1 MARIGVACTGLG
13 RVHRGYEAFAAGLFT
28 ALRSHTEMVLLK
40 GGGTSRTGEFV
51 VPNLPRST
59 SLRWGLTGDS
69 IQAHRWEQ
77 QSFAVGAVP
86 IIAGQRVRIVH
97 YQDAALTGALIRLR
111 RWLGLRFTLLFAN
124 GGAHTPEH
132 YARADAIQVL
142 TRQQYDEAMAYGI
155 EPDRV
160 FHIPHGVSC
169 THFARPTEYDRE
181 LGRAAHG
188 IPVSA
193 WVVLGVTALAM
204 SEKRADWLVRE
215 VARLDVPNA
224 FLLLAG
230 QEGPETEKLRELA
243 ATLLPGRHAFTTV
256 APDRVRELYWL
267 ADVMALPSLREGF
280 GLAAIEAAA
289 AGTPVLVHDGPHFRG
304 LLEHDASFVDMSAA
318 GALSARLSE
327 LRAAPERSRAVADA
341 NRAIVHERFD
351 WSVLAPAY
359 VTMYEAVGAMKNTMS
374 VALND
379 ATSRRTR

>member
-28 ALRSHTEMVLLK
+28 ALRSQTEMVLLK
-40 GGGTSRTGEFV
+40 GGGTSRSGEFV

-69 IQAHRWEQ
+69 VQAHRWEQ
-77 QSFAVGAVP
+77 QSFALGAVP
-86 IIAGQRVRIVH
+86 IIAGQGVRIVH

-124 GGAHTPEH
+124 GGAHTPAH

-155 EPDRV
+155 EPERV
-160 FHIPHGVSC
+160 FHIPHGVEC
-169 THFARPTEYDRE
+169 AHFARPTEYDRK

-193 WVVLGVTALAM
+193 WVVLGVMALATT
-204 SEKRADWLVRE
+204 EKRADWLVRE
-215 VARLDVPNA
+215 VAQLDVPNA

-230 QEGPETEKLRELA
+230 QEGPETERLRQLA
-243 ATLLPGRHAFTTV
+243 AELLPGRHTFTTV
-256 APDRVRELYWL
+256 APDRVRDLYWL

-289 AGTPVLVHDGPHFRG
+289 AGTPVVVHDGPHFRG
-304 LLEHDASFVDMSAA
+304 LLAHDASFVDMAA
-318 GALSARLSE
+318 EGALSARLSE
-327 LRAAPERSRAVADA
+327 LRAAPKRCIAVADA
-341 NRAIVHERFD
+341 NRAVVCERFD

-359 VTMYEAVGAMKNTMS
+359 VAMYETVGAMKNTTS
-374 VALND
+374 VAMDD

>member
-13 RVHRGYEAFAAGLFT
+13 RVHRGYETIAAGLFS
-28 ALRSHTEMVLLK
+28 ALRSQTDMVLLK
-40 GGGTSRTGEFV
+40 GGGTAREGEFV

-59 SLRWGLTGDS
+59 SLRWGLTRDS
-69 IQAHRWEQ
+69 VQAHRWEQ
-77 QSFAVGAVP
+77 HTFAVGVVP
-86 IIAGQRVRIVH
+86 LIAGQRVRIVH

-132 YARADAIQVL
+132 YAHADAIQVL

-160 FHIPHGVSC
+160 FHIPHGLEC
-169 THFARPTEYDRE
+169 THFARPTEYDHK
-181 LGRAAHG
+181 LGRVAHG
-188 IPVSA
+188 IPVRA
-193 WVVLGVTALAM
+193 WVVLVVTALAM
-204 SEKRADWLVRE
+204 SEKRADWLLRE

-230 QEGPETEKLRELA
+230 QEGPETGKLRELA

-267 ADVMALPSLREGF
+267 ADVMVLPSLREGF
-280 GLAAIEAAA
+280 GLAAIEAAT
-289 AGTPVLVHDGPHFRG
+289 AGTPVVAHDGPHFRG
-304 LLEHDASFVDMSAA
+304 LLAHDASFVDMAA
-318 GALSARLSE
+318 EGALFARLSE
-327 LRAAPERSRAVADA
+327 LHAAPERLIAVADA
-341 NRAIVHERFD
+341 NRAVVRERFD

-359 VTMYEAVGAMKNTMS
+359 VAMYGAVGAMKNPVR
-374 VALND
+374 VAMND